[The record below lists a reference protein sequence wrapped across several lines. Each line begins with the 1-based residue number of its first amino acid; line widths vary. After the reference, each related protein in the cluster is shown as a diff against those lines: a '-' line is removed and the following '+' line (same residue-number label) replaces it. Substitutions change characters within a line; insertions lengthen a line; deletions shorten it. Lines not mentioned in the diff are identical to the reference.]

1 MDRTSFTAPRSF
13 FNRSSHFAANTFFNN
28 FSSVPRPFLNRNQY
42 GGKIGGPIL
51 KNKLFFFF
59 GTYEGFRL
67 RQSTSV
73 NRTILLPNARNG
85 IFTFRDTTGA
95 TRTVNL
101 LAGGFATV
109 TRCHGHRSGNHQSH
123 SDCAADG
130 RK

>member
-1 MDRTSFTAPRSF
+1 
-13 FNRSSHFAANTFFNN
+13 ANTFFNN
-28 FSSVPRPFLNRNQY
+28 FSAVPRPFLNRNQY

-51 KNKLFFFF
+51 KNKLFFF

-85 IFTFRDTTGA
+85 IFTYRDTTGV

-101 LAGGFATV
+101 LGAPFSNVTGVTSIDPTIQSRIIGNLPTAGNN
-109 TRCHGHRSGNHQSH
+109 S
-123 SDCAADG
+123 
-130 RK
+130 